1 VVQIQRRVDI
11 HAPVAPPV
19 FRMLR
24 VDDQPLVFENLMTV
38 TSHGEHLEVIKYLQQ
53 GNLPAVVLAGSGMCS
68 GGRIVNYL
76 KAMLGDARHDVLFCG
91 YQAAG
96 TPGRTIQTYG
106 PRGGWVE
113 LDGQRIT
120 IRAGVH
126 TLGGYSAHA
135 DQRDLLEDTM
145 YRRLFTLW
153 DEFADAQ
160 VVFDDHGSD
169 NHFCAQ
175 KV

>member
-1 VVQIQRRVDI
+1 MWVV
-11 HAPVAPPV
+11 
-19 FRMLR
+19 
-24 VDDQPLVFENLMTV
+24 
-38 TSHGEHLEVIKYLQQ
+38 
-53 GNLPAVVLAGSGMCS
+53 
-68 GGRIVNYL
+68 
-76 KAMLGDARHDVLFCG
+76 
-91 YQAAG
+91 
-96 TPGRTIQTYG
+96 
-106 PRGGWVE
+106 
-113 LDGQRIT
+113 
-120 IRAGVH
+120 
-126 TLGGYSAHA
+126 A

>member
-1 VVQIQRRVDI
+1 MTKRPCERPRTPSRMWVV
-11 HAPVAPPV
+11 
-19 FRMLR
+19 
-24 VDDQPLVFENLMTV
+24 
-38 TSHGEHLEVIKYLQQ
+38 
-53 GNLPAVVLAGSGMCS
+53 
-68 GGRIVNYL
+68 
-76 KAMLGDARHDVLFCG
+76 
-91 YQAAG
+91 
-96 TPGRTIQTYG
+96 
-106 PRGGWVE
+106 
-113 LDGQRIT
+113 
-120 IRAGVH
+120 
-126 TLGGYSAHA
+126 A